1 MLILPKQKK
10 VQALDRAVV
19 DNSWITILLV
29 GLFACVF
36 LLRGIS
42 VVRLRGSVYSL
53 INPTFLETEIE
64 ENSSFFNSF
73 KSVIFIF
80 SVFVLSL
87 LIYKIYLHFT
97 PYSPEGFYVFLKI
110 CGVVFSYFVVK
121 RLLEFL
127 LSSLFLI
134 HKKLDFFLVSKSIY
148 LYAVSFLLLIA
159 LVLEEYSPLNTQ
171 FLVYFSGVLF
181 SIRFIFHG
189 VRNKKLIFSELFYFI
204 LYLCAFEIAP
214 LFILFKLLF

>member
-1 MLILPKQKK
+1 M
-10 VQALDRAVV
+10 QALDRVVV

-29 GLFACVF
+29 CLLACVF

-42 VVRLRGSVYSL
+42 AVRLRGCASSL
-53 INPTFLETEIE
+53 INSNFVETEIE
-64 ENSSFFNSF
+64 ENSSFFDPF
-73 KSVIFIF
+73 KNIIFIF

-87 LIYKIYLHFT
+87 LVYKIYVF
-97 PYSPEGFYVFLKI
+97 YSPSALEGVYAFFKI
-110 CGVVFSYFVVK
+110 FGVVFVYFTIK
-121 RLLEFL
+121 RLSELL
-127 LSSLFLI
+127 LSFLFMI

-148 LYAVSFLLLIA
+148 LYAISFLVLVA
-159 LVLEEYSPLNTQ
+159 VVLEEYSQLNTL

-181 SIRFIFHG
+181 SVRFIFHG

>member
-1 MLILPKQKK
+1 M
-10 VQALDRAVV
+10 QALDRAVV

-29 GLFACVF
+29 CLFACVF

-53 INPTFLETEIE
+53 INPTFVETEIE